1 MATQA
6 SAAGTVFEREHRF
19 FFISACI
26 MALVLVAGFSTN
38 ILFQRSSFAVPLLYH
53 VHAVIFFGW
62 VVLYLLQTGLVATGS
77 RRLHKRLGWLALAW
91 VPAMVVMGTAI
102 TIFVIRANG
111 GPFFFAR
118 DEFLV
123 GNPIGILTFAGIVFW
138 AIRLRRRTD
147 WHSRLM
153 LCAMASITGPGFG
166 RLLPLPLMMPLA
178 WVISAVVFP
187 ALFILAG
194 MVRDKRRIG
203 RVHPA
208 YLWGL
213 GLLVATQIV
222 AEGVA
227 FSPVGR
233 AIGDAVIE
241 GTPGA
246 ARPLYADWPKQP

>member
-6 SAAGTVFEREHRF
+6 STAKAVFDREHRF
-19 FFISACI
+19 FFISACF

-38 ILFQRSSFAVPLLYH
+38 IIFQRSSFASPILFH
-53 VHAVIFFGW
+53 VHAVTFFGW

-77 RRLHKRLGWLALAW
+77 RALHKRLGWLALVW
-91 VPAMVVMGTAI
+91 TPAMVVLGTAI
-102 TIFVIRANG
+102 TLTVIRSTG

-118 DEFLV
+118 DEFLI
-123 GNPIGILTFAGIVFW
+123 GNPVGILTFAGIVFW

-153 LCAMASITGPGFG
+153 FCAMASITGPGFG
-166 RLLPLPLMMPLA
+166 RLLPMPLLMPLA
-178 WVISAVVFP
+178 WIISAVIFP
-187 ALFILAG
+187 SLFILAG
-194 MVRDKRRIG
+194 MRRDKRRIG

-213 GLLVATQIV
+213 GLLVGTQIV
-222 AEGVA
+222 VEGVA
-227 FSPVGR
+227 FSPVGK
-233 AIGDAVIE
+233 AIGDAVTA

-246 ARPLYADWPKQP
+246 ARPLYANWPKAP